1 MEYIHEDRDLLM
13 GLQDDLS
20 DMLFATGKYTITLDE
35 IVQNYMP
42 YIPVYLIENEDE
54 IRETYSDRIDEDD
67 NLFIFDRDRTRAKIS
82 RNNLM
87 DYIHEDRDLLIGL
100 QDDLSEMLWATGQF
114 SITLDEIVQNY
125 MPFIPLYLIENED
138 EIKQAYPDRV
148 TDDEYIFI
156 FDRDMTPN
164 EITLNVEWRD

>member
-1 MEYIHEDRDLLM
+1 M
-13 GLQDDLS
+13 Q
-20 DMLFATGKYTITLDE
+20 TTT
-35 IVQNYMP
+35 
-42 YIPVYLIENEDE
+42 
-54 IRETYSDRIDEDD
+54 
-67 NLFIFDRDRTRAKIS
+67 TRAKIS

-87 DYIHEDRDLLIGL
+87 DYIHEERDLLMGL

-138 EIKQAYPDRV
+138 EIKQAFPDRI

-156 FDRDMTPN
+156 YDKDMTPN
-164 EITLNVEWRD
+164 EITLNVEWLD